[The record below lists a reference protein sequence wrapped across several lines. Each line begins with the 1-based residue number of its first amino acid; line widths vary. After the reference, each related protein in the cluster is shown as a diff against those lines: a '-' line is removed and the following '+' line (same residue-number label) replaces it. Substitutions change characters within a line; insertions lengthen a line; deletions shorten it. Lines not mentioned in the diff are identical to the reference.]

1 MDSGNSGSL
10 QSSSGGDE
18 EYESRADSISALMN
32 HPTTHVGPI
41 SNPLHPQPPPLQAL
55 SQPHPTNPPVFD
67 PLSYYLRFQNP
78 SSLPNPNMVWPK
90 STTLGSERNSTDI
103 INPILAS
110 PDFMASFTNHSPTV
124 PFSSSVNNPPSGA
137 PPVPTDNTISDNQ
150 NQIQS
155 QNQTAVRNP
164 KKRSRAS
171 RRAPTTVLTTD
182 TTNFRA
188 MVQEFTGIPAPP
200 FTSSPFPR
208 GRLDLF
214 GTPSSM
220 RSSPLDTIQP
230 PYLLRP
236 FAQKVQ
242 LPTPFLSSAS
252 TSSLFSSISNNNI
265 ITSGS
270 SSTSAG
276 TSTPSMNYQLATESS
291 NLSNIFQ
298 LTNSAMLGSSK
309 PRVSLE
315 IPSDDH
321 SHIKIGDLSE
331 FSSGHGHVNTTISG
345 LPNLI
350 SSDQM
355 ALRDD
360 NDATNWSKSP
370 SNNGDL
376 PQMTPVNGNYSLS
389 RNATSG
395 KIIYSASSSANFHG
409 EKGQDNIA
417 PRGEDTIHR

>member
-1 MDSGNSGSL
+1 MDSENSGSL

-41 SNPLHPQPPPLQAL
+41 SNPLQPQPPPLQTL

-78 SSLPNPNMVWPK
+78 SSLLNPNMAWSK
-90 STTLGSERNSTDI
+90 STTLGPEPNSTDI
-103 INPILAS
+103 LAF
-110 PDFMASFTNHSPTV
+110 PDFMTSFTNHSPTV
-124 PFSSSVNNPPSGA
+124 PFSSGADNPTSGA
-137 PPVPTDNTISDNQ
+137 PTVATDNTISDNQ

-208 GRLDLF
+208 SRLDLF
-214 GTPSSM
+214 GTPSSL
-220 RSSPLDTIQP
+220 RSSPLDTMQP

-242 LPTPFLSSAS
+242 SPNPFLSSVS
-252 TSSLFSSISNNNI
+252 SSSLFSSSSNNNI

-276 TSTPSMNYQLATESS
+276 TLTPSINYQLPTESS

-298 LTNSAMLGSSK
+298 LTNSAMPGSSK

-315 IPSDDH
+315 FSSDDR
-321 SHIKIGDLSE
+321 SHVKIGNLSE
-331 FSSGHGHVNTTISG
+331 FNSGHGHVNTTISG

-360 NDATNWSKSP
+360 NDTTKWSKSP

-376 PQMTPVNGNYSLS
+376 LQMTSVNANYSLS
-389 RNATSG
+389 RNTTSE
-395 KIIYSASSSANFHG
+395 KIIYSASSSSNFHG
-409 EKGQDNIA
+409 EKGQDNVA
-417 PRGEDTIHR
+417 PRGEGEYGDL

>member
-1 MDSGNSGSL
+1 
-10 QSSSGGDE
+10 
-18 EYESRADSISALMN
+18 
-32 HPTTHVGPI
+32 
-41 SNPLHPQPPPLQAL
+41 
-55 SQPHPTNPPVFD
+55 
-67 PLSYYLRFQNP
+67 
-78 SSLPNPNMVWPK
+78 MVWHK
-90 STTLGSERNSTDI
+90 STTLESEPNSTDT

-110 PDFMASFTNHSPTV
+110 PFMASFTNHSSTV
-124 PFSSSVNNPPSGA
+124 PFSSGGDNPTSGA
-137 PPVPTDNTISDNQ
+137 PPVATDNTISDHQ

-188 MVQEFTGIPAPP
+188 MVQEFTGIPAQP

-208 GRLDLF
+208 SRLDLF
-214 GTPSSM
+214 GTPSSL

-242 LPTPFLSSAS
+242 SPTPFLSSAS
-252 TSSLFSSISNNNI
+252 SSSLLSSSSNNNI

-270 SSTSAG
+270 STTSACNL
-276 TSTPSMNYQLATESS
+276 TPSINYQLPTESS
-291 NLSNIFQ
+291 NLSNIFP
-298 LTNSAMLGSSK
+298 LATSAMVGSKS
-309 PRVSLE
+309 RVPLE

-321 SHIKIGDLSE
+321 PHIKFGGLND
-331 FSSGHGHVNTTISG
+331 FSLGHGHVNTTISG

-360 NDATNWSKSP
+360 NNATNWSKSP
-370 SNNGDL
+370 SNNGDP
-376 PQMTPVNGNYSLS
+376 PQMTPVNGNYNLS

-395 KIIYSASSSANFHG
+395 KLIFSASSSTNFHG
-409 EKGQDNIA
+409 EKGSDNVA
-417 PRGEDTIHR
+417 PRGDGMVESWICSSD